1 MSKWA
6 VNQEVRRIALAR
18 SAGRLAALETRPK
31 PALPSVGKSGLSL
44 RREHKLLTSGARGG
58 IEPPALRFSVQRIAA
73 TRDAR
78 WVRATGI
85 FGRPDLRASRDSRL
99 RLSLPHAARRRNG
112 AGSALGPRNSSSR
125 WLKFY
130 SPTPQSPVWS
140 ARQVGRTCCFST
152 PYFRGSASGLPPP
165 EREYSLFQYR
175 SGSNKRRMVIG
186 RWGEAG
192 LTAKKARRRAEPL
205 RGATRERRDPV
216 AE

>member
-6 VNQEVRRIALAR
+6 VNQELRRIASAR

-58 IEPPALRFSVQRIAA
+58 IEPPTLRFSVQRIAA
-73 TRDAR
+73 TRDAT

-130 SPTPQSPVWS
+130 SPTPQI
-140 ARQVGRTCCFST
+140 ARLVCPTGRKDVLFFDAVLPGFGVRVTAT
-152 PYFRGSASGLPPP
+152 GTRVFRVSVSV
-165 EREYSLFQYR
+165 R
-175 SGSNKRRMVIG
+175 K
-186 RWGEAG
+186 
-192 LTAKKARRRAEPL
+192 
-205 RGATRERRDPV
+205 
-216 AE
+216 